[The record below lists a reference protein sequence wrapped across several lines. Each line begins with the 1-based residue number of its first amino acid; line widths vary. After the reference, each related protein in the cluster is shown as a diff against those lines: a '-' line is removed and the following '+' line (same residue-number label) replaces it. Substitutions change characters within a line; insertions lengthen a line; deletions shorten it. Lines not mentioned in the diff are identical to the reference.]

1 MVGWTNGW
9 MFDVSNRAHQRSFK
23 GFIEFVRSSLGVDG
37 TVMQHARRLPP
48 QRVTPVFQDLALS
61 ASQSTV
67 VTLRLRTD
75 NLYVVGF
82 RNTGGQWFEFRG
94 EGGGHTINGSTMLR
108 FSGGYVG
115 RGLGT
120 LASVTDINVESSA
133 TMEDAVRGLAGY
145 RGEAAISE
153 DRLKVWLRTL
163 IVSFIESSRFTGM
176 ADCVAAALSGSEQ
189 EKKDTRFTTSL
200 VEQIHNWSSLSKALL
215 DAANDVSLSNDGR
228 IHFATFGKCNIHN
241 AYEAAAALGLVLS
254 S

>member
-9 MFDVSNRAHQRSFK
+9 RFDVSNRAHQRSFK
-23 GFIEFVRSSLGVDG
+23 GFIEFVRSTLGVDG
-37 TVMQHARRLPP
+37 TVMQQARKLPP
-48 QRVTPVFQDLALS
+48 QQGIPVFQDLQLLAG
-61 ASQSTV
+61 QTTV

-82 RNTGGQWFEFRG
+82 CNTGGQWFEFLG
-94 EGGGHTINGSTMLR
+94 EGTIAGSTPLR

-120 LASVTDINVESSA
+120 LASVTDINVESWSWA

-145 RGEAAISE
+145 GVGAGISE
-153 DRLKVWLRTL
+153 DRLKVLLRTL

-200 VEQIHNWSSLSKALL
+200 LEQIHNWSSLSKALL
-215 DAANDVSLSNDGR
+215 DAANDGSLSNDGR
-228 IHFATFGKCNIHN
+228 IHFAAFGKCNIHN
-241 AYEAAAALGLVLS
+241 AYEAAAALGLVLRS
-254 S
+254 